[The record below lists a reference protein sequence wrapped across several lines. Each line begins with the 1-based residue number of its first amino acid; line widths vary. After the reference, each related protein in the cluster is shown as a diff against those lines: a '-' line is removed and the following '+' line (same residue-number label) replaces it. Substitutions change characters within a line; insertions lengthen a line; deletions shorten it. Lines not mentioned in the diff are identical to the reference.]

1 MDTNIRNSGNY
12 QENLTNGNAF
22 TKHEERKKKLKELS
36 EKVQYKA
43 LLRLA
48 KALGITPEDLLRIL
62 AGFQGITPK
71 LGRRIDYQWAIEFGK
86 VKIEVPKPFLEP
98 EIISVEPIK
107 ETMKVSAI
115 REPFL
120 KPEIIVPEPP
130 KVDIKKCTTITRLSG
145 LEDKNTIYDAIN
157 SSDGH
162 TDLVDYKNYDHAIDT
177 IATWLE
183 EWTVKFFRKK
193 DKAMRL
199 VKATE
204 LSISTHYDTDCPKS
218 RRFEFELIDIE
229 TEELKYG
236 FIYTKGQITWSLG
249 NLPLSEIVYVLKR
262 IGVWEI

>member
-1 MDTNIRNSGNY
+1 MKNSGAY
-12 QENLTNGNAF
+12 QNEKSAYQ
-22 TKHEERKKKLKELS
+22 KHEERKNKLKKTV
-36 EKVQYKA
+36 EKVQSEA
-43 LLRLA
+43 LLGLA
-48 KALGITPEDLLRIL
+48 SKYKISADELLRIL
-62 AGFQGITPK
+62 AGIQGITPE
-71 LGRRIDYQWAIEFGK
+71 LGRRIDYLYVIEFGK

-98 EIISVEPIK
+98 EIVSAEPIK

-145 LEDKNTIYDAIN
+145 LEEKNTIYEAVN
-157 SSDGH
+157 SRDVH
-162 TDLVDYKNYDHAIDT
+162 TDLVEYKNYDHAIDT

-229 TEELKYG
+229 TGELRYG
-236 FIYTKGQITWSLG
+236 LIYTKGQITWSLG
-249 NLPLSEIVYVLKR
+249 NLPLSEIIYVLKR
-262 IGVWEI
+262 IGVWQI